1 MYVNYVDALK
11 RLCEDG
17 LPKTKYF
24 EACAKYVMEYNAI
37 KKGVM
42 PKKERK

>member
-1 MYVNYVDALK
+1 MYVNYVDTLK